1 MVYSTVVAL
10 DEAKGS
16 VLMKTVGFKVG
27 DKVVSRIGKPDV
39 PAGTPGI
46 IVHVYR
52 SLRGRYTVQFDTST
66 ASAFMWGYDLEPV
79 GAPVMPEAPRPG
91 NDRGQQGPRG
101 RDRRR

>member
-1 MVYSTVVAL
+1 MVYSTVVAF

-39 PAGTPGI
+39 PAGTPGVI
-46 IVHVYR
+46 LHVYR
-52 SLRGRYTVQFDTST
+52 SLRGRYTLQFDTST
-66 ASAFMWGYDLEPV
+66 ASAFMWGHELEPV
-79 GAPVMPEAPRPG
+79 GAPVMPEGARPG
-91 NDRGQQGPRG
+91 HDPRQPGPRG